1 MEYIIAL
8 GLTFVLSIA
17 IIRFSVKKNIKSFG
31 KIRYSQTSIHERTK
45 HFIPKNI
52 HQKSE
57 RISQAMKHVEEH
69 MVKIIV
75 IDNKAYWVKQNI
87 FYTAETENGNVIPET
102 VRPVDTTDM
111 SKKDIDKML
120 FILDN
125 LGKGKRRDDS
135 SSSGNE

>member
-8 GLTFVLSIA
+8 GLTFVLSMA

-52 HQKSE
+52 HQKPE
-57 RISQAMKHVEEH
+57 RISQAMKHVEDH
-69 MVKIIV
+69 MVQIIV
-75 IDNKAYWVKQNI
+75 VESKAYWVKNNI
-87 FYTAETENGNVIPET
+87 FYTADTENGKIVGET
-102 VRPVDTTDM
+102 AQPVDTTKM
-111 SKKDIDKML
+111 SKKDIEKML

-125 LGKGKRRDDS
+125 LGSGKSKDDS
-135 SSSGNE
+135 SGTGN

>member
-8 GLTFVLSIA
+8 GLTFVLSMA
-17 IIRFSVKKNIKSFG
+17 IIRFSIKKNVKSFG

-52 HQKSE
+52 HQKPE

-75 IDNKAYWVKQNI
+75 IDNKAYWVKENI
-87 FYTAETENGNVIPET
+87 FKPPKQ
-102 VRPVDTTDM
+102 R
-111 SKKDIDKML
+111 
-120 FILDN
+120 
-125 LGKGKRRDDS
+125 
-135 SSSGNE
+135 NEKIIQKHPNP